1 MIYQARDNGGM
12 NKDEIHVITGLQ
24 FLHDVAID
32 THFVKRGRIIRMAQ
46 IIATNPGCLGL
57 GLEEDTG
64 VVITE
69 GREIE
74 VIGSGVVTVVEAR
87 TDTATNIHLVKPGT
101 PFTIRDLHLHILS
114 CGERCILPVQEA
126 LHRYNTFSGRQNR
139 LLTTGEGFCLTY
151 SAFLRPEPPGFLPPP
166 SPLFTVAQARA
177 SASSFETPLFS

>member
-1 MIYQARDNGGM
+1 
-12 NKDEIHVITGLQ
+12 
-24 FLHDVAID
+24 
-32 THFVKRGRIIRMAQ
+32 MAQ

-126 LHRYNTFSGRQNR
+126 LHR
-139 LLTTGEGFCLTY
+139 
-151 SAFLRPEPPGFLPPP
+151 
-166 SPLFTVAQARA
+166 
-177 SASSFETPLFS
+177 